1 MSLMHLIRGALSGK
15 SIGRILFNEQVL
27 IRCAGLSG
35 RVLDLAGGRNPSY
48 LGLLPVNAEVTRTN
62 YVASE
67 GVEVIDFNEP
77 LPFGD
82 SSYNAVLLFNALYI
96 ADDADKLLREI
107 FRILKSGGRLFL
119 SSPLIA
125 NEMPE
130 PHDYIR
136 YTHEGLERLL
146 RKNGFR
152 DIDIERVGE
161 RGSAAMTI
169 LSPYFGFNFI
179 RALVYP
185 LAILFDMLVPARVR
199 REHPTPVLYF
209 CVCTK

>member
-1 MSLMHLIRGALSGK
+1 MSVLKLMRGALAGK
-15 SIGRILFNEQVL
+15 SIGRVLFDEQVQMQ
-27 IRCAGLSG
+27 CAGVSG
-35 RVLDLAGGRNPSY
+35 RVLDLAGGRSPGY
-48 LGLLPVNAEVTRTN
+48 LALLPPNIVLTRTN
-62 YVASE
+62 YIASE
-67 GVEVIDFNEP
+67 GVKRVDFNEP
-77 LPFGD
+77 LPFQNG
-82 SSYNAVLLFNALYI
+82 SFNAILFFNALYI
-96 ADDADKLLREI
+96 ASDAHKLLQEI
-107 FRILKSGGRLFL
+107 SRVLESGGRLFL
-119 SSPLIA
+119 STPLIA

-130 PHDYIR
+130 PHDYVR

-146 RKNGFR
+146 KQNDFK
-152 DIDIERVGE
+152 DVHIERVGE

-199 REHPTPVLYF
+199 REHPTPILYF